1 MNPSYQLS
9 ILVPTID
16 EGASL
21 RETVETLTGDAEL
34 DSDILEIILVTCDR
48 TSDETLKT
56 CQELKTRYGPRVYTV
71 TQRLG
76 KLGGAFRSGIAE
88 ARGSHVVTMFA
99 DLESDP
105 RLVPKMVS
113 ESKAFPDS
121 IVSASRWKP
130 GGGFR
135 DYGWF
140 KLVLN
145 WLFQRLCGFGCKANV
160 SDFTY
165 GFRVYPAAVLKEIPW
180 RETDHAFVVEAIL
193 RPHFR
198 KVPIRE
204 VAALWSPRKEGER
217 RPRLKQYLGYV
228 PTVCRA
234 WGQYHFRRSQNLAW
248 HARKTVESSTV
259 DPGLL
264 ISAQPGTAAE
274 SLLAGR

>member
-9 ILVPTID
+9 ILVPTMD
-16 EGASL
+16 ERASL
-21 RETVETLTGDAEL
+21 RETLESLTVDAEL
-34 DSDILEIILVTCDR
+34 NADILEIILVTCDR

-56 CQELKTRYGPRVYTV
+56 CRELESRYGPRVYKV
-71 TQRLG
+71 TQQFG
-76 KLGGAFRSGIAE
+76 TLGGAFRSGVAR
-88 ARGSHVVTMFA
+88 ARGTHIVTMFA

-121 IVSASRWKP
+121 IISASRWKQ

-140 KLVLN
+140 KLILN
-145 WLFQRLCGFGCKANV
+145 SSFQRICGFGCKANV

-165 GFRVYPAAVLKEIPW
+165 GFRVYPEAVLKEIPW

-204 VAALWSPRKEGER
+204 VAAIWSPRKEGER
-217 RPRLKQYLGYV
+217 RPRFRQYLRYV
-228 PTVCRA
+228 PTVFRA
-234 WGQYHFRRSQNLAW
+234 WGQYHFRRSPNPACET
-248 HARKTVESSTV
+248 RKAVTISDV
-259 DPGLL
+259 DRGRLTSVP
-264 ISAQPGTAAE
+264 PGTAAE
-274 SLLAGR
+274 SLLTGG